1 MRHAGGPGCPKGLI
15 AVWGFPKQL
24 SGELLASLPDEI
36 RRDAGWIFFRWRK
49 KIQKRF
55 GLAGYLLGFRQFA
68 GSSFLFGHPKRK
80 RKKCHRFDAVDA
92 DQGAKP
98 PGPRTAGNLLMS
110 PQHLLPGP
118 PCGPGVQVLPRRQEC
133 NIRLTNLQRKGT
145 ALPQLLSNVSPGLQ
159 GKAGSRGERDGLP
172 SIDGG
177 GLGGKA
183 PKSSSTRSKGWRLSW
198 FFFRRRKKNDLPAS
212 SRKSS
217 DERRITI
224 RLAAGNLYR
233 KNQKEQK
240 TQGGDLSAQTASCH
254 AHGRAGQPLF

>member
-68 GSSFLFGHPKRK
+68 GSSFLFGHPKRN
-80 RKKCHRFDAVDA
+80 RKSRHRFDAVDA

-98 PGPRTAGNLLMS
+98 PGPRTAGSLLIS
-110 PQHLLPGP
+110 PNRLLPGP

-133 NIRLTNLQRKGT
+133 NIRLTNLQRKST
-145 ALPQLLSNVSPGLQ
+145 ALPPPPKTFHPACKVRPGA
-159 GKAGSRGERDGLP
+159 AGSGM
-172 SIDGG
+172 
-177 GLGGKA
+177 A
-183 PKSSSTRSKGWRLSW
+183 CRLSVAGVLGVRPPS
-198 FFFRRRKKNDLPAS
+198 RRPPVRKGGTFLGS
-212 SRKSS
+212 SFG

-233 KNQKEQK
+233 KNQKERK